1 MTLPPDDPPP
11 AGAAPSEPFEP
22 DFSPDP
28 DESPRV
34 ELWSAVGD
42 VPPWGSVLV
51 LLACGVAFAVQAAR
65 GEVGDRTALMAWGGN
80 LTGESGADAA
90 WRCLASIFLHGGAVH
105 LMWNALNLLMFG
117 AAVEALYA
125 RPGFWIVFA
134 GGGGAASAASLFIRE
149 LRGGASLSVG
159 ASGAIFALAGAL
171 IVSAVRL
178 RTRLPRGRA
187 RALAAAMLFLV
198 ATSLAGGAGTLT
210 TDHVAHVAGLL
221 AGAGLGLVAP
231 LSGRLNLPGEP
242 KFAGAGPVSI
252 AAGVLA
258 AAALAV
264 SFALAMVRG
273 LSTP

>member
-1 MTLPPDDPPP
+1 MTLPPDDPS
-11 AGAAPSEPFEP
+11 AGTATSDPFEP

-28 DESPRV
+28 DEPPRL
-34 ELWSAVGD
+34 ELWATVGD

-51 LLACGVAFAVQAAR
+51 LLACGIVFAAQAAR
-65 GEVGDRTALMAWGGN
+65 GEVGDSTALMAWGAS
-80 LTGESGADAA
+80 LTGASGVDAA

-134 GGGGAASAASLFIRE
+134 GGGGMASAASLLVRE

-178 RTRLPRGRA
+178 RTRLAPGRA
-187 RALAAAMLFLV
+187 RALGAAMLFLV
-198 ATSLAGGAGTLT
+198 ATSLAGGAGTQT

-231 LSGRLNLPGEP
+231 LSGRLRLPGE
-242 KFAGAGPVSI
+242 ARSTGSGPVGVV
-252 AAGVLA
+252 AGVLA
-258 AAALAV
+258 AMALAV
-264 SFALAMVRG
+264 SFALAMLRG